1 MESVAERGALVVSL
15 DLELLW
21 GYHDLAINEVL
32 QAQCDGARTAI
43 RRLLDLFDEY
53 HVPAT
58 WAVVGHLFLDHAD
71 RDAAGRAHPGH
82 PRPRYP
88 RLTGDWF
95 ARLPEGDA
103 TACPEWYGPDLV
115 AMIQGASQPQEIGC
129 HTFSHVVFG
138 ESGCDAVVAKAE
150 LDRCIEL
157 ARPLGIELKT
167 MVFPRN
173 KVGHLGLLREA
184 GIEVFR
190 GRDVEPFGFL
200 PANLRDQGTVVSR
213 ILSVPPPPVLPHL
226 TPEGLIN
233 LPGSMFYM
241 AATEWQRFVP
251 MAFRTIVAKR
261 GLRDAANE
269 NAIFHLRLHPEAL
282 VFDADR
288 LFDGLAEIFEAADRL
303 RRAGRLQMLSVYDA
317 AHQYLDRRATGPTRP
332 Q

>member
-1 MESVAERGALVVSL
+1 MMVSAVDRGALVVSL

-21 GYHDLAINEVL
+21 GYHDLYVNDTL
-32 QAQCDGARTAI
+32 QAQCDGSREAI
-43 RRLLDLFDEY
+43 RRLLALFDEY

-58 WAVVGHLFLDHAD
+58 WAIVGHLFLDHAD
-71 RDAAGRAHPGH
+71 RDAEGHAHPGH

-88 RLTGDWF
+88 WVKGDWF
-95 ARLPEGDA
+95 ERLPEGDA
-103 TACPEWYGPDLV
+103 AACPEWYGPDLV
-115 AMIQGASQPQEIGC
+115 EMIRRAKQPQEIGC

-138 ESGCDAVVAKAE
+138 DPGCDATVARA
-150 LDRCIEL
+150 EL
-157 ARPLGIELKT
+157 ARCVALAQAVGVDMKT

-173 KVGHLGLLREA
+173 KVGHLDALREV
-184 GIEVFR
+184 GLEVYR
-190 GRDVEPFGFL
+190 GRDVEPFAWL
-200 PANLRDQGTVVSR
+200 PDNLRDQGT
-213 ILSVPPPPVLPHL
+213 ILSRVLSIPPPPVLPYR

-241 AATEWQRFVP
+241 AATEWQRYVP

-261 GLRDAANE
+261 GLRQAARQ

-282 VFDADR
+282 VFGADR
-288 LFDGLAEIFEAADRL
+288 LFDGLAEIFNAADRL

-317 AHQYLDRRATGPTRP
+317 AHAYLPPDPARP